1 MTNDNKK
8 LYRVDWKHT
17 SDLAPGQVFDEYLFV
32 PAASELEATAELHGT
47 DFKIREASI
56 EEIEAYVR
64 GYEDGY
70 DVAIVT
76 ERMKDFDETESV
88 SFKDLEGF

>member
-32 PAASELEATAELHGT
+32 PAASELEATADLHGT
-47 DFKIREASI
+47 DFRIREASI

-70 DVAIVT
+70 DIGIVT
-76 ERMKDFDETESV
+76 ERL
-88 SFKDLEGF
+88 KDLNETKSASLEDFEGI

>member
-32 PAASELEATAELHGT
+32 PAASELEATTDLHGT
-47 DFKIREASI
+47 DFRIREASI

-70 DVAIVT
+70 DIGIVT
-76 ERMKDFDETESV
+76 ERL
-88 SFKDLEGF
+88 KDLNETKSASLEDFEGI

>member
-1 MTNDNKK
+1 MTKDNKK

-17 SDLAPGQVFDEYLFV
+17 TDLAPGQVFDEYLFV
-32 PAASELEATAELHGT
+32 AATSETDAVKELYGT

-70 DVAIVT
+70 DIGIVT
-76 ERMKDFDETESV
+76 ERLKDSERSGHISIEDVE
-88 SFKDLEGF
+88 DL

>member
-17 SDLAPGQVFDEYLFV
+17 TDLAPGQVFDEYLFV
-32 PAASELEATAELHGT
+32 AAVSEIDATKDLHGT

-70 DVAIVT
+70 DIAVVT
-76 ERMKDFDETESV
+76 ERLQNFDETNLV
-88 SFKDLEGF
+88 SLEDLEDL